1 MTDRSLGLGTL
12 KWAWYSR
19 SRPLDDLSKFD
30 LASRGPWGAV
40 RLLWTLRG
48 RHLVAT
54 VGALVTVAALAIDP
68 IAQLLIRYD
77 NCNVQ
82 LPSMSAGI
90 PKKNTFSEL
99 GMHIGAGYSTLT
111 YGLQSAINTGL
122 FNPEAVNIPYSCATG
137 NCTFNENYHTVG
149 YCSRCTDRSTDLS
162 MTCYGVNRTV
172 SGSSTNG
179 TTFKD
184 TQTKGLQCNT
194 SLPGGFAAMSDM
206 IPSDPRER
214 PQITYFQMGR
224 PTQSG
229 FQDTTLMIAANLSSV
244 YQGDCTTAAENA
256 TWSCKNFGAAAC
268 ELYPCVRSYSAS
280 VKNNKFEETLI
291 SSSVAL
297 AETYT
302 RGRGFMG
309 VATINVGCLQPKD
322 RQSLVDIGYTIKDSM
337 DWLPYRGLGVF
348 GNATDANPR
357 AVAPNVTV
365 PDGCLYQFY
374 TPSIMSIEY
383 FMSQFF
389 NGSITGGKENYKYA
403 TSGPVQLSKIFNSG
417 NISFAHINMTFSNVA
432 DSMTAYMRHGAEP
445 AKPGI
450 SGLEQDNS
458 KPAAGQ
464 TFRSDICVHVR
475 WWYLALPI
483 ILVAL
488 TFAFLIATLVQTERR
503 QSGLGWKSSPL
514 ALLFHGL
521 DPDVRKM
528 QGDVMHNDEMTHA
541 AQRMSVQLRWKDQGW
556 LFTDKH

>member
-1 MTDRSLGLGTL
+1 MTDRSLGLGQL

-68 IAQLLIRYD
+68 LAQLLIRYD

-82 LPSMSAGI
+82 QPNMSAVV
-90 PKKNTFSEL
+90 PKKNTFSEM

-122 FNPEAVNIPYSCATG
+122 FNHEAVSIPYSCATG

-162 MTCYGVNRTV
+162 KTCHGINRTI
-172 SGSSTNG
+172 SGSPTNG

-184 TQTKGLQCNT
+184 TQIEGLQCNT
-194 SLPGGFAAMSDM
+194 SLPGGFAAMSYT
-206 IPSDPRER
+206 IPINPGGS
-214 PQITYFQMGR
+214 PQTTYFQMG
-224 PTQSG
+224 PPPQSS
-229 FQDTTLMIAANLSSV
+229 FQNTTLMIAANLSSI
-244 YQGDCTTAAENA
+244 YQGKCATAAEKA

-291 SSSVAL
+291 SSSGAL
-297 AETYT
+297 AATETT
-302 RGRGFMG
+302 GRGSMG
-309 VATINVGCLQPKD
+309 VATINVGCLQLKD
-322 RQSLVDIGYTIKDSM
+322 RRSLIDIGYTIKDDM
-337 DWLPYRGLGVF
+337 DWLPYHGLGVF
-348 GNATDANPR
+348 GNATDADLR

-383 FMSQFF
+383 FMSHFF
-389 NGSITGGKENYKYA
+389 NGSITGGNENYHYA
-403 TSGPVQLSKIFNSG
+403 TSGPVQLNKIFDSG
-417 NISFAHINMTFSNVA
+417 NISFAQINTTFSNVA
-432 DSMTAYMRHGAEP
+432 DSMTAHMRHGAEP
-445 AKPGI
+445 GKTGI
-450 SGLEQDNS
+450 SDFEQDNS

-464 TFRSDICVHVR
+464 AFRSDICVHVR

-488 TFAFLIATLVQTERR
+488 TFAFLIATLVQTESR

-521 DPDVRKM
+521 DPDVRKT

-541 AQRMSVQLRWKDQGW
+541 AQRMSVRLRWNDQGW